1 MPTEELKQALR
12 GANVV
17 GVDKDFVD
25 LLCKL
30 FDAPRPL
37 VLRILYATQYAS
49 AEFVGHQHWMNPD
62 ELSRDLREAIGKR
75 VKESW
80 RRIQVME
87 TLKSG
92 GVALVWVDAL
102 VPRDKPERICR
113 GCPKSLDCVAESL
126 STPAECREGEGPIP
140 KKFDAKPIKIVGDKV
155 TVECAWPEG
164 TYVVDVADF
173 DM

>member
-1 MPTEELKQALR
+1 MPTEELKQALLS
-12 GANVV
+12 ANVQ

-37 VLRILYATQYAS
+37 VLRILYAAQYAS
-49 AEFVGHQHWMNPD
+49 VEFVSHQHWMNPE
-62 ELSRDLREAIGKR
+62 ELPSDLREAIGAR

-80 RRIQVME
+80 RRIRVME
-87 TLKSG
+87 MLKQG
-92 GVALVWVDAL
+92 GFGMVWVDAL

-126 STPAECREGEGPIP
+126 STPTACREGEGPIP
-140 KKFDAKPIKIVGDKV
+140 KRFDAKPIKIVGDKV
-155 TVECAWPEG
+155 TVECVWPEG
-164 TYVVDVADF
+164 TYTVNVTDF
-173 DM
+173 DL